1 MKNLKKMNEQE
12 TRKVN
17 GGAPYCKV
25 CGYSN
30 RSEWKVMGHIAA
42 THPAAVLRTMW
53 SLATSQVNA
62 IASMIRK

>member
-12 TRKVN
+12 TREMN

-30 RSEWKVMGHIAA
+30 RSEWNVMGHIAA
-42 THPAAVLRTMW
+42 THPSVVLRTFW
-53 SLATSQVNA
+53 SLLTSQTDA
-62 IASMIRK
+62 IASLMKK

>member
-1 MKNLKKMNEQE
+1 MKNLKKLNETA
-12 TRKVN
+12 TRNMN

-30 RSEWKVMGHIAA
+30 GSEWRVMGHIAA

-53 SLATSQVNA
+53 YLATSQVNA
-62 IASMIRK
+62 IASLLKR